1 MAIPD
6 TQLAQTD
13 SHPDVR
19 VPIDRPFMAL
29 LRHMVHAPTRDEAIM
44 NNLSRSAAAIAGVDH
59 VAVVTVSRA
68 RRRVPSLSL
77 EGASSTLAE
86 ELSLMEIGSDDGPI
100 HRATTDRCTVAC
112 SETTGDS
119 ASRYLLGMPAPH
131 TVRSVLAIPL
141 LEPTHSSVFA
151 VATFWSERDEVM
163 PGDVHGRATAVSDLL
178 ALALGAAAMRTQFD
192 AALQSRDVI
201 GQAKGM
207 IMERYDI
214 SADEAFALLAR
225 LSQDTNTPLVAVAT
239 KLTDASPPADTG
251 AD

>member
-1 MAIPD
+1 MAVPD
-6 TQLAQTD
+6 THLAQPD

-19 VPIDRPFMAL
+19 LPIDRPFMAW
-29 LRHMVHAPTRDEAIM
+29 LRQMVHAPTRDEAIM
-44 NNLSRSAAAIAGVDH
+44 AHLSRCAATIAGVDH

-86 ELSLMEIGSDDGPI
+86 KLSLMEIESDDGPI

-119 ASRYLLGMPAPH
+119 ASRYMFGLPAPH

-151 VATFWSERDEVM
+151 VATFWSERDESL
-163 PGDVHGRATAVSDLL
+163 PGDVRGRATAVSDLL
-178 ALALGAAAMRTQFD
+178 GARPGRSRNAVTVRRGSSVPGCHRTGQGNDHGALRHLR
-192 AALQSRDVI
+192 R
-201 GQAKGM
+201 
-207 IMERYDI
+207 
-214 SADEAFALLAR
+214 
-225 LSQDTNTPLVAVAT
+225 
-239 KLTDASPPADTG
+239 
-251 AD
+251 

>member
-6 TQLAQTD
+6 TQLAQTVN
-13 SHPDVR
+13 HPDVR

-29 LRHMVHAPTRDEAIM
+29 LRQMVHAPTRDEAIM
-44 NNLSRSAAAIAGVDH
+44 THLTRYAATIAGVDH

-77 EGASSTLAE
+77 EGASGPLAE
-86 ELSLMEIGSDDGPI
+86 KLSLMEIESDDGPI

-112 SETTGDS
+112 SETTGDI
-119 ASRYLLGMPAPH
+119 ASRYLFGMPAPH

-151 VATFWSERDEVM
+151 VATFWSELDEPL
-163 PGDVHGRATAVSDLL
+163 PGDVCGRATAVSDLL
-178 ALALGAAAMRTQFD
+178 ALALGAAATRTQFD